1 MVTHFKIILLCF
13 GFVLFD
19 LFIYFFRVYQ
29 GQKRSKEALPYYQK
43 ALEYTETVKDE
54 NSPECVP
61 VLRELAGVEQALG
74 FHDAAVNHFSRV
86 RCNPPATNAVLDTR
100 AIALENA
107 WPCSLLK
114 IMKTL
119 GQQRCLTDVFSLGS
133 EAGEC
138 RFHGQPGTI
147 SHQTR
152 RTQVLFPREVSLSS
166 LVPLEFML
174 LN

>member
-1 MVTHFKIILLCF
+1 M
-13 GFVLFD
+13 
-19 LFIYFFRVYQ
+19 YQ

-54 NSPECVP
+54 NSLECVP

-86 RCNPPATNAVLDTR
+86 RCNPPATNAVLPGP
-100 AIALENA
+100 ENA
-107 WPCSLLK
+107 WPCHLLK

-119 GQQRCLTDVFSLGS
+119 GQQRCLADIFLLGS

-147 SHQTR
+147 SYQTR